1 MLHQFAASSN
11 SGFLPVPIVGRVEH
25 SVTREAAMSILGNI
39 MSGIFGGSAHAE
51 AVPPSVLNP
60 DSKSATETAT
70 AAIQSAKTI
79 DIAANL
85 DKLSAGKKLDW
96 RRSIVDL
103 MKTLKLDS
111 SLAARKKLAEELHY
125 TGNVRDTAAMNMWLH
140 KQVMTKLAENGGTL
154 PKDVLHS

>member
-1 MLHQFAASSN
+1 
-11 SGFLPVPIVGRVEH
+11 
-25 SVTREAAMSILGNI
+25 MSILGSI

-51 AVPPSVLNP
+51 TVPPSVLNP
-60 DSKSATETAT
+60 DAKSAGEAAT

-85 DKLSAGKKLDW
+85 DKLAGGQKLDW

-125 TGNVRDTAAMNMWLH
+125 TGNVKDTAAMNMWLH